1 VETLSLQRGFKRSRG
16 GQYGFLLPQPFRWYL
31 ALQDLELVGMFY
43 AGRAIAG
50 KFIFPIDTFS

>member
-1 VETLSLQRGFKRSRG
+1 MSFLRGVDLSRCGYF
-16 GQYGFLLPQPFRWYL
+16 LPQPFHWYSP
-31 ALQDLELVGMFY
+31 LQDLELVGMFY